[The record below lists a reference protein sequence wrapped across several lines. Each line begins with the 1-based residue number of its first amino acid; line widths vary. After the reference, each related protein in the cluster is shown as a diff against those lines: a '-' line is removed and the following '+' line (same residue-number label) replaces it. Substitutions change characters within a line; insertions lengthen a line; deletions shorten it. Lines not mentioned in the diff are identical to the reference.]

1 MGSFPR
7 SPHDFAPSFWC
18 KWEEAAARPKG
29 IRKLIAETRQDLH
42 GMFDVRNY
50 EHMDV
55 VICAGLGD
63 GSLIYANVFLIPP
76 DEVFNEHWPKSCK
89 KQNLTPYYQIAK
101 EVLGARPI
109 PRNGD
114 PRRDIVKTRF
124 FE

>member
-1 MGSFPR
+1 
-7 SPHDFAPSFWC
+7 
-18 KWEEAAARPKG
+18 
-29 IRKLIAETRQDLH
+29 
-42 GMFDVRNY
+42 MFDVRNY

-55 VICAGLGD
+55 VICAGLGG

-89 KQNLTPYYQIAK
+89 KQNLTPYYQIVK
-101 EVLGARPI
+101 EVLGAQPI

>member
-1 MGSFPR
+1 MVSTEG
-7 SPHDFAPSFWC
+7 DGQKA
-18 KWEEAAARPKG
+18 KG
-29 IRKLIAETRQDLH
+29 IRKLIEETGQDLH

-55 VICAGLGD
+55 VICAGLGG
-63 GSLIYANVFLIPP
+63 GSLIYANGFLIRPVEIF
-76 DEVFNEHWPKSCK
+76 DECWPKSAK